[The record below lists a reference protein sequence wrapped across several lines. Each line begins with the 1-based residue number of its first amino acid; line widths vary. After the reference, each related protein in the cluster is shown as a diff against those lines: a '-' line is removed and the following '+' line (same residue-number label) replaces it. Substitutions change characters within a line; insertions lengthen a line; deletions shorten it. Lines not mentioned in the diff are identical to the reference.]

1 MSFKSDDEAV
11 GISFVH
17 DDERLLRTI
26 QTLLDRCPVDAPT
39 AKFGDF
45 VGATGSVSTTTRHPS
60 RHWVYDGSD
69 ETNLFAPTRRQKLQK
84 ALNSPISEAITAPET
99 LDDEA
104 VLLVGHGSRREK
116 SNEQVRDLAVE
127 LEGRLGIPVDAA
139 FLELAEPAIDEAI
152 AGLARPSRSY
162 GDPAVVVRRQPRQKR
177 RADSGSDRP
186 SEYDT
191 DLPLRAHLGVHPA
204 LLDLLDDR
212 AAAVEAELGVDREED
227 DVAAVV
233 CARGSSDPDANAD
246 VHKLARLLYEG
257 REFSRVEASFI
268 GVTEPL
274 LDDTLHD
281 IAKTRPDAV
290 VVIPYML
297 GDGVLT
303 GRIKDGAREFDEEY
317 PYVDAAPGEP
327 LGTDTRLLDVLGD
340 RWQEARTGS
349 VEMSC
354 DTCKYKVELDGY
366 EEDQG
371 GARAMLRALIHQAE
385 HADREDVDDDPHVHD
400 APGKHV
406 AVCTNQTCAQ
416 DGAPAVLERLRQ
428 AARDSDQCDARITRS
443 SCLGRC
449 GEGPWSPS
457 TRRRLVRRR

>member
-1 MSFKSDDEAV
+1 M
-11 GISFVH
+11 
-17 DDERLLRTI
+17 
-26 QTLLDRCPVDAPT
+26 
-39 AKFGDF
+39 
-45 VGATGSVSTTTRHPS
+45 
-60 RHWVYDGSD
+60 
-69 ETNLFAPTRRQKLQK
+69 
-84 ALNSPISEAITAPET
+84 SEATTAPDG

-104 VLLVGHGSRREK
+104 ILLAGHGSRREK
-116 SNEQVRDLAVE
+116 SNEQVRELAAS
-127 LEGRLGIPVDAA
+127 LEGRLGIPVDAG

-152 AGLARPSRSY
+152 AGLAATVSQVTVVHLSLFAASHVKNDVPL
-162 GDPAVVVRRQPRQKR
+162 AVTQARESHPELTINN
-177 RADSGSDRP
+177 G
-186 SEYDT
+186 
-191 DLPLRAHLGVHPA
+191 AHLGVHPA
-204 LLDLLDDR
+204 ILDLLDDR
-212 AAAVEAELGVDREED
+212 AAAVEAELGVDREKD
-227 DVAAVV
+227 DVAVVV

-257 REFSRVEASFI
+257 REFDRVEASFI

-274 LDDTLHD
+274 LDETLHD

-290 VVIPYML
+290 VVVPYML

-303 GRIKDGAREFDEEY
+303 GRIKDGAGEFDEEY

-327 LGTDTRLLDVLGD
+327 LGTDPRLLDVLGD

-366 EEDQG
+366 EDDQG
-371 GARAMLRALIHQAE
+371 GARAMLRALTHQAE
-385 HADREDVDDDPHVHD
+385 HEDRQDIDDDPHVHD
-400 APGKHV
+400 APEKHV

-428 AARDSDQCDARITRS
+428 AVRDSDQCDARITRT

-449 GEGPWSPS
+449 GEGPMVAVYPDGVWYGGVEDDDADAIVSDHLDRERIVS
-457 TRRRLVRRR
+457 ELVDQTL

>member
-1 MSFKSDDEAV
+1 M
-11 GISFVH
+11 
-17 DDERLLRTI
+17 
-26 QTLLDRCPVDAPT
+26 
-39 AKFGDF
+39 
-45 VGATGSVSTTTRHPS
+45 
-60 RHWVYDGSD
+60 
-69 ETNLFAPTRRQKLQK
+69 
-84 ALNSPISEAITAPET
+84 SEAITAPDT

-139 FLELAEPAIDEAI
+139 FLELAEPAIDDAI
-152 AGLARPSRSY
+152 AGLA
-162 GDPAVVVRRQPRQKR
+162 GAVSQVSVVHLSLFAASHVKN
-177 RADSGSDRP
+177 DV
-186 SEYDT
+186 
-191 DLPLRAHLGVHPA
+191 PLAVEQAREAHPELTINNGAHLGVHPA

-212 AAAVEAELGVDREED
+212 AAAVEADLGVDREED
-227 DVAAVV
+227 EVAAVV

-371 GARAMLRALIHQAE
+371 GARAMLRALTHQAE
-385 HADREDVDDDPHVHD
+385 HADRENVDDDPHVHN
-400 APGKHV
+400 APEKHV

-449 GEGPWSPS
+449 GEGPMVAVYPDGVWYGGVEDEDAADIVSS
-457 TRRRLVRRR
+457 HLDRDRIVSELVDQTL

>member
-1 MSFKSDDEAV
+1 M
-11 GISFVH
+11 
-17 DDERLLRTI
+17 
-26 QTLLDRCPVDAPT
+26 
-39 AKFGDF
+39 
-45 VGATGSVSTTTRHPS
+45 
-60 RHWVYDGSD
+60 
-69 ETNLFAPTRRQKLQK
+69 
-84 ALNSPISEAITAPET
+84 SEAIAAPET

-116 SNEQVRDLAVE
+116 SNEQVREIAVE
-127 LEGRLGIPVDAA
+127 LEGRLGIPVDAG

-152 AGLARPSRSY
+152 AGLA
-162 GDPAVVVRRQPRQKR
+162 GAVSQVSVVHLSLFAASHVKN
-177 RADSGSDRP
+177 DV
-186 SEYDT
+186 
-191 DLPLRAHLGVHPA
+191 PLAVEQAREAHPELTINNGAHLGVHPA

-212 AAAVEAELGVDREED
+212 ATAVEAELGVDRED
-227 DVAAVV
+227 DEVAAVV

-257 REFSRVEASFI
+257 RAFDRVEASFI

-274 LDDTLHD
+274 LEDTLHD

-371 GARAMLRALIHQAE
+371 GARAMLRALTHQAE
-385 HADREDVDDDPHVHD
+385 HADRENVDDDPHVHD
-400 APGKHV
+400 APEKHV

-449 GEGPWSPS
+449 GEGPMVAVYPDGVWYGGVEDEDAADIVSS
-457 TRRRLVRRR
+457 HLDRDRIVSELVDQTL

>member
-1 MSFKSDDEAV
+1 M
-11 GISFVH
+11 
-17 DDERLLRTI
+17 
-26 QTLLDRCPVDAPT
+26 
-39 AKFGDF
+39 
-45 VGATGSVSTTTRHPS
+45 
-60 RHWVYDGSD
+60 
-69 ETNLFAPTRRQKLQK
+69 
-84 ALNSPISEAITAPET
+84 SEAITAPET

-152 AGLARPSRSY
+152 AGLAR
-162 GDPAVVVRRQPRQKR
+162 AVSQVSVVHLSLFAASHVKN
-177 RADSGSDRP
+177 DV
-186 SEYDT
+186 
-191 DLPLRAHLGVHPA
+191 PLAVEQAREAHPELTINNGAHLGVHPA

-246 VHKLARLLYEG
+246 VHKLSRLLYEG

-371 GARAMLRALIHQAE
+371 GARAMLRALTHQAE
-385 HADREDVDDDPHVHD
+385 HADRENVDDDPHVHD
-400 APGKHV
+400 APEKHV

-449 GEGPWSPS
+449 GEGPMVAVYPDGVWYGGVEDEDAAEIVSS
-457 TRRRLVRRR
+457 HLDRDRIVSELVDQTL